1 MGHIKGTSSRTD
13 VRAVTRS
20 AALDRRA
27 TEVPI
32 MSGWNEQS
40 NGGEGEG
47 MPRPTRTGNSIVYA
61 SSVTA
66 VQGDMGPQ
74 AWEETDSLPPNT
86 RGPSGE
92 LLSAGRGRWR
102 TLPSWL
108 TRSTHRLGGVRAYS
122 LPVASNEAWVLAH
135 EGLQQQ
141 PSTGNQQGVVSTP
154 VAATMRPTANSPPV
168 GRERRTTA
176 PAGMNRERGRQTRA
190 LGGLQQQEWTG
201 DQQDG
206 VQLFSCNRQLR
217 CTQRYNRR

>member
-1 MGHIKGTSSRTD
+1 MTKGEVELGTAWWEQIQQGGIYERIWPGCKQGRVKQQWSMGHIKGTSSRTD

-74 AWEETDSLPPNT
+74 A
-86 RGPSGE
+86 
-92 LLSAGRGRWR
+92 
-102 TLPSWL
+102 
-108 TRSTHRLGGVRAYS
+108 
-122 LPVASNEAWVLAH
+122 
-135 EGLQQQ
+135 
-141 PSTGNQQGVVSTP
+141 
-154 VAATMRPTANSPPV
+154 
-168 GRERRTTA
+168 
-176 PAGMNRERGRQTRA
+176 
-190 LGGLQQQEWTG
+190 
-201 DQQDG
+201 
-206 VQLFSCNRQLR
+206 
-217 CTQRYNRR
+217 